1 MWDHLLI
8 LSACG
13 VPRPELTK
21 LYSIEVDRALGM
33 LLKAEVEPRVC
44 RQAAEWEHG
53 GKRGGIKGPQ
63 ICGPRDRGK
72 GSDLVTVIML

>member
-53 GKRGGIKGPQ
+53 GEKRRYQEDPRSVDLGTGEKG
-63 ICGPRDRGK
+63 
-72 GSDLVTVIML
+72 VT